1 MSDQKYLA
9 PPQRT
14 YINPD
19 RTVPLSPPSQL
30 PSLHYPLSTSLPH
43 TPMDEIHRYK
53 SPPPPPL
60 ATAPQYINHG
70 TRLRPH
76 LTLGPRLLL
85 TTLSPALIPL
95 ILTIAHLIAN
105 RSSTVDTANTLRGSM
120 LAACFGLAKG
130 AATLQT
136 LPRYLAMQTN
146 EEMVRAAQATIR
158 GIGIV
163 LMDVVTIVEEV
174 VNFMLDT
181 YRSLLMCT
189 IELAVRGT
197 LELMIG
203 AVKGV
208 SYYRC
213 ARSKANVSDHRW
225 YYVKSQLD
233 SHRHPE

>member
-1 MSDQKYLA
+1 MSNQDYLA
-9 PPQRT
+9 PPHRT

-19 RTVPLSPPSQL
+19 HIVPLTPPSNPPFSHYNSPTPL
-30 PSLHYPLSTSLPH
+30 PN
-43 TPMDEIHRYK
+43 TPNDMARYK
-53 SPPPPPL
+53 SPPPPL
-60 ATAPQYINHG
+60 MASAPEYVNYG

-76 LTLGPRLLL
+76 LTLAPRLLL
-85 TTLSPALIPL
+85 TTLSPAIIPL
-95 ILTIAHLIAN
+95 ILTIAHLSAN
-105 RSSTVDTANTLRGSM
+105 RSSTQDTAETLRGSM
-120 LAACFGLAKG
+120 LAACSGLAKG

-158 GIGIV
+158 GIGSV
-163 LMDVVTIVEEV
+163 LIDVVTIVEEV

-189 IELAVRGT
+189 IELAVRGV

-208 SYYRC
+208 SLLIL
-213 ARSKANVSDHRW
+213 
-225 YYVKSQLD
+225 LD
-233 SHRHPE
+233 LQSN